1 MLYAGAAA
9 AFGEVGANE
18 SSETINA
25 KTIARF

>member
-18 SSETINA
+18 SSEATNE
-25 KTIARF
+25 KTIAKF